1 MRSMTTPPVAPGAPD
16 PADARP
22 SQSGP
27 GERRLDRPP
36 SDRYRTADEPTLR
49 MPLAER
55 PRSVARGLLFADLVA
70 LVGAGAIVVLGG
82 VLAQSA
88 GLIVVA
94 ALIGR
99 AVAIALRL
107 GAGPTLAPPRLT
119 WIAVGL
125 ALVGVALGQV
135 GLWLFAAS
143 EGGVLSLPTYLA
155 ETFGILVPI
164 QLGVAAV
171 FAWWAAR

>member
-36 SDRYRTADEPTLR
+36 SDRYRTAEADALDTP
-49 MPLAER
+49 AER
-55 PRSVARGLLFADLVA
+55 NRSVARGLLFADLVA

-135 GLWLFAAS
+135 GLWLYAAS
-143 EGGVLSLPTYLA
+143 EGGVLPLPTYLA

>member
-36 SDRYRTADEPTLR
+36 SDRYRTAAADAPD
-49 MPLAER
+49 PLAER

-143 EGGVLSLPTYLA
+143 EGGVLPLPTYLA
-155 ETFGILVPI
+155 ETFGFLVPI